1 MKAVD
6 ELVKQ
11 PGAWLRVGQNTGIIV
26 SSRVRLARNISGRLF
41 PDRAGEE
48 ESIRLLRDLEPVLRR
63 LMTCADPIVLEI
75 SALNRV
81 EKEILIERHLMSR
94 DLAEKGKGS
103 ALVLKRDES
112 IAIMVNEED
121 HIRMQAM
128 SPGLNLRNLWKEID
142 AVDSE
147 IEAGFDLP
155 ASAGPPPPPE
165 ATELRRAGAGCATFL
180 RPPEQASRR
189 REAGY
194 AFSPQLGYLTSC
206 PTNVGTGIRASVMLH
221 LPGLVLMNEINSILK
236 AVNKIGLAV
245 RGLWGEGSDAAG
257 NMFQISNQMTLG
269 ETEQVIL
276 ERLEKIVLEID
287 EHEKNSRLRLLEQK
301 ENQLRDHFGRAIGIL
316 THAHLLNSKETL
328 DMLSAL
334 RLGLELGLV
343 SGWPRAVI
351 DELFVLTQP
360 GHLQKL
366 EGKFIGSEK
375 RDLARAKLIRE
386 KLLGKHV

>member
-1 MKAVD
+1 MKSVD
-6 ELVKQ
+6 QLVKQ
-11 PGAWLRVGQNTGIIV
+11 PGAWLKVGGNTGIIV

-41 PDRAGEE
+41 PGWAGEE
-48 ESIRLLRDLEPVLRR
+48 ESVRLLHDLMPPLGR
-63 LMTCADPIVLEI
+63 LATCADPIVMEI

-81 EKEILIERHLMSR
+81 EKEILIERHLISR

-128 SPGLNLRNLWKEID
+128 SPGLNLQNLWKEID

-147 IEAGFDLP
+147 IEADF
-155 ASAGPPPPPE
+155 E
-165 ATELRRAGAGCATFL
+165 
-180 RPPEQASRR
+180 
-189 REAGY
+189 Y

-269 ETEQVIL
+269 ETEQAIL
-276 ERLEKIVLEID
+276 ERLEKIVIEID
-287 EHEKNSRLRLLEQK
+287 EHEKNSRIRLLEQK

-316 THAHLLNSKETL
+316 THAHMLNSKETL

-343 SGWPRAVI
+343 SGWQRAMI

-366 EGKFIGSEK
+366 EGKFIGAEK
-375 RDLARAKLIRE
+375 RDLARAKLIRQ
-386 KLLGKHV
+386 KLLEGI

>member
-11 PGAWLRVGQNTGIIV
+11 PGAWLKTGENTGVIV

-41 PDRAGEE
+41 PDRACEE
-48 ESIRLLRDLEPVLRR
+48 ESVRLLRDLEPVLER
-63 LMTCADPIVLEI
+63 LSTLKDLIVLEI
-75 SALNRV
+75 ILLNRV

-128 SPGLNLRNLWKEID
+128 SPGLNLRNLWKQID
-142 AVDSE
+142 EVDSE
-147 IEAGFDLP
+147 IESVF
-155 ASAGPPPPPE
+155 E
-165 ATELRRAGAGCATFL
+165 
-180 RPPEQASRR
+180 
-189 REAGY
+189 Y
-194 AFSPQLGYLTSC
+194 AFSPQLGYLTAC

-221 LPGLVLMNEINSILK
+221 LPGLVLMNEINSMLK

-269 ETEQVIL
+269 ETETSIIG
-276 ERLEKIVLEID
+276 RLEKIVLEIA
-287 EHEKNSRLRLLEQK
+287 EHEKNSRIRLLEQK
-301 ENQLRDHFGRAIGIL
+301 ENQLRDHFSRAIGIL
-316 THAHLLNSKETL
+316 THANMLNSKETL

-334 RLGLELGLV
+334 RLGLEFGLV
-343 SGWPRAVI
+343 SGWQRATI
-351 DELFVLTQP
+351 DELFVLIQP

-375 RDLARAKLIRE
+375 RDLARAKLIRQ
-386 KLLGKHV
+386 KLLGHHT